1 MILVTGANGQLGQSF
16 RHLAPHFPQHH
27 FLFVGSGELDITN
40 RRAVQ
45 AFFKKH
51 PVSWCLNC
59 AAYTAVDKA
68 ETEPAAARKVNVT
81 GAKNLAEA
89 CAQAGIPLV
98 HFSTDYVYHGAR
110 NLPLVET
117 DPVQPKGVYAR
128 TKLAGERA
136 ALKIHPLTMVV
147 RTSWVYAAHGHNFVK
162 TMLRLGADRPELRV
176 VFDQIGTPTYAPD
189 LAAAVLQVIEKVQQ
203 GQVSTEQIRG
213 IWHYS
218 NEGVASW
225 YDFAVAIFEL
235 ANLPCAVLPI
245 ESSQYPTPAQRPP
258 FSVLN
263 KGKIKATF
271 GLHIPHWRESL
282 KTCLLTVAVGSGSWQ
297 LQCAVAVRRA
307 LLLTATANCYCPLP
321 TATANCYC
329 PLLLK

>member
-1 MILVTGANGQLGQSF
+1 MILVTGANGQLGQCF
-16 RHLAPHFPQHH
+16 RQLAPLFPQHQ
-27 FLFVGSGELDITN
+27 FLFAGSADLDVSN
-40 RRAVQ
+40 RRAVL

-51 PVSWCLNC
+51 PVSWCVNC

-68 ETEPAAARKVNVT
+68 ESEPALARKINVT
-81 GAKNLAEA
+81 GPKNLGEA
-89 CAQAGIPLV
+89 CALAGVPLV
-98 HFSTDYVYHGAR
+98 HFSTDYVYHGSR
-110 NLPLVET
+110 NLPLTET

-162 TMLRLGADRPELRV
+162 TMLRFGAERPELRV

-189 LAAAVLQVIEKVQQ
+189 LASATLQVIDSVQN
-203 GQVSTEQIRG
+203 GTVSREQIGG

-218 NEGVASW
+218 NEGVTSW

-235 ANLPCAVLPI
+235 ANLPCRVQPI

-263 KGKIKATF
+263 KGKIKTTF
-271 GLHIPHWRESL
+271 GLQIPHWRESL
-282 KTCLLTVAVGSGSWQ
+282 KVCLHTIQQQNGHV
-297 LQCAVAVRRA
+297 
-307 LLLTATANCYCPLP
+307 
-321 TATANCYC
+321 
-329 PLLLK
+329 